1 MLTICAIITLV
12 FGLLNIF
19 VFSNHSEALD
29 SDAFITTWKVSGDSD
44 GRTVKIPVYK
54 NSYKHKINN
63 AAYNYTIDW
72 GDGSPIEAKS
82 GYVSPSH
89 TYANDGEYDIK
100 IEGDF
105 PGMTFSDE
113 PRAQGRRAYY
123 SDAFP
128 DNDDRAS
135 ESMGRKI
142 LFIKQW
148 GKIKWQSMIGMFF
161 NAYEMTGRYTDSPD
175 TSEVKSMNHMFRNA
189 MKFNSPVNFDTSKV
203 EDMGEMF
210 KNANSFNQPVNFDTQ
225 NVENMGEMF
234 IYAPSFNQP
243 LNFNTSKVTNMYGM
257 LRHAKAF
264 NHPVNFDTRN
274 VESMSMM
281 FSVAEAF
288 NQPVNFDTSK
298 VTNMGGMFIGATSF
312 NQPINFNTSSVYY
325 INEMFKNATSFNY
338 PVNLSDTSRVNYFSS
353 MFEGATSFNQPINFN
368 TSNATNF
375 GNMFKNATSFNQD
388 ISNLDFSVALKRG
401 QYDDGM
407 GDFASNSGLSIKNYD
422 KIIKKWADIVKND
435 PSITF
440 HHKPSSAGLKYCA
453 ATAEHDFLVGLGW
466 TFNDT
471 RDCGIAP
478 QDINLSSNTIDE
490 NTPPNTKVADI
501 TMPSD
506 PNDTPGDTNTASLT
520 CATPGADDNAFT
532 ITNNKLYLKN
542 PADYEAKN
550 SYNICIRATDE
561 YGNFL
566 DKNFTININNNNELP
581 VVTSTPITTAT
592 QGSPYSYTIT
602 ASDPENAPLT
612 FTASPSNP
620 SWLHFNPSTHVVS
633 GTPSQADAGK
643 TFQVSFTISD
653 GTNTIEH
660 KYNITVSGNG
670 NNQGGNN
677 NQGGGNNG
685 GHNGNQGGGNSGSAG
700 GRGGSNVVNNYTHY
714 HTHITN
720 QNTRNSSNGSG
731 GGSVTDSNPARS
743 DSNNGN
749 HVNDSSSDSSSNKD
763 SNKSLTDKTISSSSH
778 HGNNSSNCPVAGSSK
793 KEKKSF
799 FDMTIGELWW
809 FWILIILILI
819 GITAYLV
826 LRNRDREDEFKEKR
840 VGF

>member
-1 MLTICAIITLV
+1 MLAICAIITLA
-12 FGLLNIF
+12 FGLLNAF

-54 NSYKHKINN
+54 NIYKHKINN

-113 PRAQGRRAYY
+113 PRSQGRRTYY

-298 VTNMGGMFIGATSF
+298 VTSMYGMF
-312 NQPINFNTSSVYY
+312 
-325 INEMFKNATSFNY
+325 
-338 PVNLSDTSRVNYFSS
+338 
-353 MFEGATSFNQPINFN
+353 
-368 TSNATNF
+368 
-375 GNMFKNATSFNQD
+375 
-388 ISNLDFSVALKRG
+388 
-401 QYDDGM
+401 
-407 GDFASNSGLSIKNYD
+407 
-422 KIIKKWADIVKND
+422 
-435 PSITF
+435 
-440 HHKPSSAGLKYCA
+440 
-453 ATAEHDFLVGLGW
+453 
-466 TFNDT
+466 
-471 RDCGIAP
+471 
-478 QDINLSSNTIDE
+478 
-490 NTPPNTKVADI
+490 
-501 TMPSD
+501 
-506 PNDTPGDTNTASLT
+506 
-520 CATPGADDNAFT
+520 DNA
-532 ITNNKLYLKN
+532 I
-542 PADYEAKN
+542 A
-550 SYNICIRATDE
+550 
-561 YGNFL
+561 
-566 DKNFTININNNNELP
+566 
-581 VVTSTPITTAT
+581 
-592 QGSPYSYTIT
+592 
-602 ASDPENAPLT
+602 
-612 FTASPSNP
+612 
-620 SWLHFNPSTHVVS
+620 FN
-633 GTPSQADAGK
+633 
-643 TFQVSFTISD
+643 
-653 GTNTIEH
+653 
-660 KYNITVSGNG
+660 
-670 NNQGGNN
+670 
-677 NQGGGNNG
+677 
-685 GHNGNQGGGNSGSAG
+685 
-700 GRGGSNVVNNYTHY
+700 
-714 HTHITN
+714 
-720 QNTRNSSNGSG
+720 
-731 GGSVTDSNPARS
+731 
-743 DSNNGN
+743 
-749 HVNDSSSDSSSNKD
+749 
-763 SNKSLTDKTISSSSH
+763 
-778 HGNNSSNCPVAGSSK
+778 
-793 KEKKSF
+793 
-799 FDMTIGELWW
+799 
-809 FWILIILILI
+809 
-819 GITAYLV
+819 
-826 LRNRDREDEFKEKR
+826 
-840 VGF
+840 

>member
-1 MLTICAIITLV
+1 MKESLLKTSKDFISFLHKKIFVLAICSIITLA
-12 FGLLNIF
+12 FGLLNVF

-54 NSYKHKINN
+54 SSLANMIGY
-63 AAYNYTIDW
+63 ATYNYTIDW
-72 GDGSPIEAKS
+72 GDGSPIEAQS
-82 GYVSPSH
+82 SYVSPSH

-105 PGMTFSDE
+105 PGMTFGVHPIHPNSSIY
-113 PRAQGRRAYY
+113 A
-123 SDAFP
+123 SSAFA
-128 DNDDRAS
+128 DNNDTAVQ
-135 ESMGRKI
+135 SMAKKI
-142 LFIKQW
+142 RSIKQW
-148 GKIKWQSMIGMFF
+148 GKIKWRSMYSMFHHAE
-161 NAYEMTGRYTDSPD
+161 NMVGEYTDSPD
-175 TSEVKSMNHMFRNA
+175 TSKVKSMERMFHGAR
-189 MKFNSPVNFDTSKV
+189 KFNSPLNIDTRSVISMNGMLRAAESFNQPLNFDTQNV
-203 EDMGEMF
+203 ESMHMMF
-210 KNANSFNQPVNFDTQ
+210 GSATSFNQPVNFNTS
-225 NVENMGEMF
+225 NVRDMYSMF
-234 IYAPSFNQP
+234 GGATSFNQP
-243 LNFNTSKVTNMYGM
+243 INFNTPKLYNVANMF
-257 LRHAKAF
+257 A
-264 NHPVNFDTRN
+264 
-274 VESMSMM
+274 
-281 FSVAEAF
+281 
-288 NQPVNFDTSK
+288 
-298 VTNMGGMFIGATSF
+298 GATSF
-312 NQPINFNTSSVYY
+312 NQPINFNTSSLQY
-325 INEMFKNATSFNY
+325 IAEMFKNATSFNS
-338 PVNLSDTSRVNYFSS
+338 PVNISDTSRVNYFSS

-422 KIIKKWADIVKND
+422 KILKNWHDAVKND

-620 SWLHFNPSTHVVS
+620 SWLHFNPSTRVVS

-643 TFQVSFTISD
+643 TLQVSFTISD

-731 GGSVTDSNPARS
+731 GGSVADSNPARS
-743 DSNNGN
+743 DSNNGSN
-749 HVNDSSSDSSSNKD
+749 VNDSNSESSSNKD
-763 SNKSLTDKTISSSSH
+763 SNKSLKDKTISSSSH
-778 HGNNSSNCPVAGSSK
+778 RGNNSSNCQCPVAGSSK
-793 KEKKSF
+793 KEKRSF

-819 GITAYLV
+819 GIIAYLV
-826 LRNRDREDEFKEKR
+826 LRNRDRENEFKEKR